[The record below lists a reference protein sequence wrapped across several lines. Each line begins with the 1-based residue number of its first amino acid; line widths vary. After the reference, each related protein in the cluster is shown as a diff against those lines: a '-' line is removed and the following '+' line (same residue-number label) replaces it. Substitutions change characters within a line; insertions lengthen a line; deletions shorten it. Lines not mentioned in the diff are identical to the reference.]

1 MPNAEKKIPFKMLPP
16 IDNAPGHPRALTET
30 YNKIKLFFMPA
41 NTTSIL
47 QPMDQE
53 AISTFRFHFIRNRFH
68 KATAA
73 RDSNS
78 SDRCVTVDLTNSLN
92 LALWSDEFILDQ

>member
-1 MPNAEKKIPFKMLPP
+1 MLPP
-16 IDNAPGHPRALTET
+16 IDNAPGHPRALTEM
-30 YNKIKLFFMPA
+30 YNKSKLFFMPA
-41 NTTSIL
+41 NTSIL

-68 KATAA
+68 KATAV

-92 LALWSDEFILDQ
+92 LAL